1 MQQDDSFYFQAI
13 EFARR
18 GYAVVVPTREGFGS
32 SGGTYFRANCN
43 LTEGARHWANSVQAA
58 IGKEAQAKATKVC
71 EERGGV
77 GCQLYALGNVLV
89 YKGPFAAAGKTVAAP
104 SANSP

>member
-32 SGGTYFRANCN
+32 SGGTYFRANCD

-58 IGKEAQAKATKVC
+58 IGKEAQAKATKAC

-77 GCQLYALGNVLV
+77 GCQSLCTRQRSGLQRAVCG
-89 YKGPFAAAGKTVAAP
+89 GGKDRCHAVCE
-104 SANSP
+104 